1 MSIFSRIFGNDQS
14 AELAAAQARIE
25 ELENREPV
33 TVTETE
39 YVEVEVPVPAEMVSI
54 VLVQWNSKT
63 SSMTRDE
70 YTSAYAGMPVREFIA
85 QRFAAADLSRMSQL
99 AVTLAD
105 NSQVTLNLDDVMP
118 DEAPQYVGVSQTS
131 GQGA

>member
-33 TVTETE
+33 TE
-39 YVEVEVPVPAEMVSI
+39 YVEVPVPAEMVST

-63 SSMTRDE
+63 SSMTLDE
-70 YTSAYAGMPVREFIA
+70 YTSRFAGMPVREFIA
-85 QRFAAADLSRMSQL
+85 QRFAAADLSRMSQI

-105 NSQVTLNLDDVMP
+105 NSQVVLNLDDVMP
-118 DEAPQYVGVSQTS
+118 HEAPQYVGVSQTS